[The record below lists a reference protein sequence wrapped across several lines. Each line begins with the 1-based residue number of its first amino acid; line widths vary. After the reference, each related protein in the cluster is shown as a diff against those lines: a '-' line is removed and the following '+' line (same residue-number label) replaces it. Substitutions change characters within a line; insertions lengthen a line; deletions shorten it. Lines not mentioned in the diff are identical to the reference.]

1 VALPRLA
8 AIDLDGTLLR
18 SDRTV
23 SERSR
28 AAIAA
33 ARAAGIEVV
42 VATARSPRGAGPLA
56 REAGIEGLAICANG
70 ATIYDLDAGRIVA
83 HTPLAVATAHELV
96 RGLRERF
103 PDIVFGWEHELR
115 FGSEP
120 AYETLREPQWWPRP
134 DDAFEPCDPLEW
146 TLPMTKL
153 LARLP
158 QADLEHLL
166 SVAAELAGEDAST
179 TLAGDAF
186 IEMAAPGVGKE
197 AALAQLAAE
206 RGLAREEVVAF
217 GDHLTDRGMVAWAGH
232 GVAVAN
238 AHPSVIAVADEVC
251 ASNDEDGVAAVLER
265 LTDAS
270 AASRNNHSG
279 LGCETPH

>member
-1 VALPRLA
+1 MAVPRLA

-28 AAIAA
+28 AAIAS
-33 ARAAGIEVV
+33 ARAAGIDVV
-42 VATARSPRGAGPLA
+42 VATARSPRGAVPLA
-56 REAGIEGLAICANG
+56 REAGIGGLAICANG
-70 ATIYDLDAGRIVA
+70 ATVYDLDACRIVR
-83 HTPLAVATAHELV
+83 HTPLDVATAHQLV

-103 PDIVFGWEHELR
+103 PEIVFGWEHELR

-120 AYETLREPQWWPRP
+120 AYEALRQPQWWPRP
-134 DDAFEPCDPLEW
+134 ADAHEPCDPLEW

-158 QADLEHLL
+158 EADLEQLL
-166 SVAAELAGEDAST
+166 AVAAELAGDDAST

-186 IEMAAPGVGKE
+186 IEMAAPGVGKDV
-197 AALAQLAAE
+197 ALARLASE
-206 RGLAREEVVAF
+206 RGLAAEDVVAF
-217 GDHLTDRGMVAWAGH
+217 GDHLTDRAMVAWSGH

-238 AHPSVIAVADEVC
+238 AHPAVIAVADEVC
-251 ASNDEDGVAAVLER
+251 ASNDEDGVAVVLER
-265 LTDAS
+265 LVLS
-270 AASRNNHSG
+270 
-279 LGCETPH
+279 LG